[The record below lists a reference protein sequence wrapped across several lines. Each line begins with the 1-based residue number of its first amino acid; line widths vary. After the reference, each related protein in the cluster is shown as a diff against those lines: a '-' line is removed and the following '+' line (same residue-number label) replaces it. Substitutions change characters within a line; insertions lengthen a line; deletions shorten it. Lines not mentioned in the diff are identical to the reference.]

1 MARDIDSIIKQV
13 RERLPA
19 LMVRQHEVAHSSDD
33 AGIWWFSL
41 PGVKRDV
48 HVESSSATCPFIVET
63 DEQSS
68 GEALRASSV
77 DQVVHLVVDYLIAA
91 SKQSAPIY
99 LSAERYWP

>member
-1 MARDIDSIIKQV
+1 MARDIDIIIEKV
-13 RERLPA
+13 RERLPVVA
-19 LMVRQHEVAHSSDD
+19 VRQHEVVNPADD
-33 AGIWWFSL
+33 DGIWWFSL

-48 HVESSSATCPFIVET
+48 HVESSFASCPFVIET

-77 DQVVHLVVDYLIAA
+77 EQTVQLIVEYLVAA
-91 SKQSAPIY
+91 SKQSGAIL